1 MSTVQAKQKE
11 RTDVKRNERF
21 KDIYQKYQKKIY
33 WYIYRKVSKP
43 ARAEDLTADTFLK
56 LYENWD
62 DVSDRNEKGIV
73 SWLYTVARNT
83 AIDFLRKMK
92 VRDNRPIENE
102 EIDPATRVFENFVE
116 EAMKEERLEKINN
129 AMSVTS
135 ELEKELITLRFEE
148 GLKFKVIADIIGKK
162 EGACKMMF
170 YRSIKKIR
178 KKINEIY
185 EDDEK

>member
-1 MSTVQAKQKE
+1 
-11 RTDVKRNERF
+11 
-21 KDIYQKYQKKIY
+21 
-33 WYIYRKVSKP
+33 
-43 ARAEDLTADTFLK
+43 
-56 LYENWD
+56 
-62 DVSDRNEKGIV
+62 
-73 SWLYTVARNT
+73 
-83 AIDFLRKMK
+83 MK

-135 ELEKELITLRFEE
+135 ELEQEVITLRFEE
-148 GLKFKVIADIIGKK
+148 GLKFKDIADIIGKK

-185 EDDEK
+185 EDDEE